1 MRIPTRIHAI
11 ADYGGGAFTLVAPN
25 IFRTKLRRDRMLL
38 RVLGVQFMVSA
49 ALTDWELGLKRR
61 IPVPV
66 HLALDGAT
74 SALLVAW
81 PWLAGGRRTTGDRI
95 AQLILAAAELNGAT
109 MTERTSSDRPAPSEA
124 SMPGSPTGVH
134 NPIAGGAPR
143 GEAGTP
149 LAPPPLETPGPS
161 VTAPVLPE
169 SDTERREWADE
180 NRPDAEILGTTDP
193 ADQLVA
199 EEESAAAA
207 EAASIGGSV
216 PSETGD
222 PAMDPVYQAGGGDED
237 GWEAAER
244 DLIETASHGDGEG
257 NPLRD
262 ALSPEAESDRSSAV
276 YGEGDEFESTEVVE
290 DPDEG
295 PDDPGKGPN
304 LPADR

>member
-11 ADYGGGAFTLVAPN
+11 ADYGGGAFTLIAPN
-25 IFRTKLRRDRMLL
+25 LFRTKLQRDRLLL
-38 RVLGVQFMVSA
+38 RVLGAQFVATA

-66 HLALDGAT
+66 HLAVDGAT
-74 SALLVAW
+74 AALLVAW
-81 PWLAGGRRTTGDRI
+81 PWLAGGRRPTGDRI

-124 SMPGSPTGVH
+124 SMPGTPTGVH
-134 NPIAGGAPR
+134 NPIAGGAP
-143 GEAGTP
+143 GTP
-149 LAPPPLETPGPS
+149 LAPPPVETPGPS

-169 SDTERREWADE
+169 SDTERAEWADE
-180 NRPDAEILGTTDP
+180 LRPDAEATGATDP

-207 EAASIGGSV
+207 EAASIGGPA
-216 PSETGD
+216 PSEVDD

-237 GWEAAER
+237 GWEATEH
-244 DLIETASHGDGEG
+244 DLVENASHGDGDG